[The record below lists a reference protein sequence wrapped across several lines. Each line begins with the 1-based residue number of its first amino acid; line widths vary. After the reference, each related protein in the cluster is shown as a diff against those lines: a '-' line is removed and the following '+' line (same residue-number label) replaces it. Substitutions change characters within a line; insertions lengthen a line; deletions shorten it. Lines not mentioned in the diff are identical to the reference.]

1 MSFLSDLKQKRDNE
15 QLEQEF
21 ITELKKKPMPRD
33 QFFRLTKGANLKP
46 SDVANKYNE
55 LKQQGLVVEA
65 PEISFA
71 EFSLESRAAK
81 RFPVKRSTYQ
91 QMSMDEKTKLAL
103 TGKMDLYTDIDQF
116 SVVEHILWKDRDGN
130 IKKTGDGHKV
140 RFLDWSRERGY
151 EDWQKREIRK
161 REKSYRSAKIDIDI
175 LIRQIDGKE

>member
-21 ITELKKKPMPRD
+21 ITELKQKPMSRD

-46 SDVANKYNE
+46 SEVANQYTQLKNE
-55 LKQQGLVVEA
+55 GLIVET
-65 PEISFA
+65 PEISFT
-71 EFSLESRAAK
+71 EFSMDSRAAK

-91 QMSMDEKTKLAL
+91 QMSMDEKTKLAR

-116 SVVEHILWKDRDGN
+116 SIVEHILWKDRSGN

-151 EDWQKREIRK
+151 EEWQKKEIRK
-161 REKSYRSAKIDIDI
+161 REASYRSARVDTDI
-175 LIRQIDGKE
+175 LMRQIDGKE

>member
-55 LKQQGLVVEA
+55 LKEQGLVVEA

-81 RFPVKRSTYQ
+81 RFPVKRSTFQ
-91 QMSMDEKTKLAL
+91 KMDADQKTKLAL
-103 TGKMDLYTDIDQF
+103 SGKMDLYTDIDKL
-116 SVVEHILWKDRDGN
+116 E
-130 IKKTGDGHKV
+130 
-140 RFLDWSRERGY
+140 
-151 EDWQKREIRK
+151 
-161 REKSYRSAKIDIDI
+161 
-175 LIRQIDGKE
+175 